1 MGESQTLRGR
11 ETVLVSQT
19 ERCHANADNNQIG
32 SGKHKDG
39 EPCALKGAST
49 VRGGGHAI
57 PERVNGPYSTEGC
70 QGEWE
75 VGKGDPNETP
85 MPSRRVGRGIV
96 VCARKSRVHQDE
108 D

>member
-1 MGESQTLRGR
+1 MQRTAMVTQVNLFYPVCILGSRKERKGQLATRHLHHSSNHVLHDEHGR
-11 ETVLVSQT
+11 L
-19 ERCHANADNNQIG
+19 
-32 SGKHKDG
+32 
-39 EPCALKGAST
+39 L
-49 VRGGGHAI
+49 
-57 PERVNGPYSTEGC
+57 EGC

-96 VCARKSRVHQDE
+96 VCARESRVHQDE